1 MAPNTFIFWN
11 YTSTSSLHKILE
23 DKQVQVATIQCYTRS
38 FQPQQS
44 HTGVASFMDKLR
56 RYESAY
62 KYWRLGRVESCSGKG
77 PLIRVLSTLLQYL
90 IKSESQTK
98 VSSMLEMLVIV
109 CRQKHE
115 GEGGSLTSS
124 AVWWVGTEPRE
135 MHQGTIH
142 WMSEF
147 WTWPR
152 NSLHQ

>member
-1 MAPNTFIFWN
+1 LVNLKVIKYIVTTYTKLWHQIFL
-11 YTSTSSLHKILE
+11 YFGIIVQQESLHKILE
-23 DKQVQVATIQCYTRS
+23 DKQVQVATFQCNTRS

-98 VSSMLEMLVIV
+98 VPSSGSSLAKIV
-109 CRQKHE
+109 EQRAIKYRIQYIHCR
-115 GEGGSLTSS
+115 
-124 AVWWVGTEPRE
+124 
-135 MHQGTIH
+135 
-142 WMSEF
+142 
-147 WTWPR
+147 
-152 NSLHQ
+152 

>member
-1 MAPNTFIFWN
+1 MAANTFIFWN
-11 YTSTSSLHKILE
+11 YSSTSSLHKILE

-56 RYESAY
+56 RYEYAY

-109 CRQKHE
+109 CRQK
-115 GEGGSLTSS
+115 T
-124 AVWWVGTEPRE
+124 
-135 MHQGTIH
+135 
-142 WMSEF
+142 
-147 WTWPR
+147 
-152 NSLHQ
+152 